1 MKREDFK
8 QIIKLRSLWKIDKR
22 KGDYVLPNGE
32 RLSTYIRKLVESQM
46 ELDKLAITSDGNLEL
61 IINDFRWYNTE
72 NYFAVEILVPFG
84 ENERCSF
91 EEQNRRVT
99 RLIFEIVQ

>member
-8 QIIKLRSLWKIDKR
+8 QIIKLRSFWKIDKR
-22 KGDYVLPNGE
+22 KGDYILPNGE

-46 ELDKLAITSDGNLEL
+46 ELDKLAVTSDGNLECITKNL
-61 IINDFRWYNTE
+61 YWDNAEKCFTVETLTE
-72 NYFAVEILVPFG
+72 K
-84 ENERCSF
+84 CSF
-91 EEQNRRVT
+91 EKQARRVT